1 MRANHAEA
9 LMMLY
14 KNSTKKTEDLRF
26 LKPGQYMSALAN
38 RFVQIQDSELCLVI
52 EHPTP
57 SNNTPDSGRYVV
69 LVNNEQLIVQDY
81 NLLNL

>member
-1 MRANHAEA
+1 M
-9 LMMLY
+9 
-14 KNSTKKTEDLRF
+14 KKTEDLRF

-38 RFVQIQDSELCLVI
+38 RFVQIQDSEVCLVI

-57 SNNTPDSGRYVV
+57 CSNTPDSNRYVV

-81 NLLNL
+81 NLSNLGEKGTRACDGM